1 MTDSTTGEIKKIYSA
16 HNVVLST
23 ANPKHMLVA
32 HDKVTVTAQAKVG
45 EMTMV

>member
-1 MTDSTTGEIKKIYSA
+1 MSTNRKPHA

-32 HDKVTVTAQAKVG
+32 HDKVTVTAQAKVKEG